1 MTSSAAA
8 IAYGRGA
15 RDAPFTEA
23 DWSDET
29 NLSDTGAYERSRTMA
44 ERAAW
49 AWLTAEG
56 GALELAT
63 VNPGSGGSYWM
74 KDNAAMLK
82 QGLGDKGRK
91 VPTLVAPD
99 FAVRLIALFDPVVRG
114 RL

>member
-1 MTSSAAA
+1 
-8 IAYGRGA
+8 
-15 RDAPFTEA
+15 
-23 DWSDET
+23 
-29 NLSDTGAYERSRTMA
+29 
-44 ERAAW
+44 
-49 AWLTAEG
+49 
-56 GALELAT
+56 
-63 VNPGSGGSYWM
+63 M